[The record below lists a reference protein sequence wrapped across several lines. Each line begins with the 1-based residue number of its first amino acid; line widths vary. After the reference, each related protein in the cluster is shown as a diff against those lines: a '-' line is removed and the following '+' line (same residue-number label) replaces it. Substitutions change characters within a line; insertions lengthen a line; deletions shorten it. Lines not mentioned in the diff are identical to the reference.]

1 LSRQERSPNRCVE
14 KEEEGQREHR
24 EEGKG
29 EDAQALEGDVDGGT
43 LVEARSLGR
52 GEEESGEN
60 GKALTDLREG
70 KRERRSVSGGKGRK
84 AKRDL
89 RC

>member
-1 LSRQERSPNRCVE
+1 
-14 KEEEGQREHR
+14 
-24 EEGKG
+24 
-29 EDAQALEGDVDGGT
+29 
-43 LVEARSLGR
+43 VEARSLGR

-70 KRERRSVSGGKGRK
+70 KRERRSVSGGKGEK